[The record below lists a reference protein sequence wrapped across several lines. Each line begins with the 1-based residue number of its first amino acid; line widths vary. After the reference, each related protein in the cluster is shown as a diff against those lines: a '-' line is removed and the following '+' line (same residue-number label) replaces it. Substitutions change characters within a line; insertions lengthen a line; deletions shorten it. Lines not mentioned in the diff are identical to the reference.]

1 MAGMEDELKTLLQ
14 RLGGAEVGI
23 EAAHQQLDLIR
34 FVFLTEKCQVFLMLV
49 FDKNNDFN

>member
-23 EAAHQQLDLIR
+23 EAAHQQLDSIR
-34 FVFLTEKCQVFLMLV
+34 FVFLMLV
-49 FDKNNDFN
+49 SF